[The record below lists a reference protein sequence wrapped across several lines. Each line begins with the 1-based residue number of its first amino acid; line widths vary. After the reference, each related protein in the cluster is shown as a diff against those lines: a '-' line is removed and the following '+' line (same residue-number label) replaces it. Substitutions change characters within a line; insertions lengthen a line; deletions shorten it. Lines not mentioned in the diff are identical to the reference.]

1 MPVFSKQHTEA
12 HFTASATVRDI
23 VIGMSDGLTVPF
35 ALAAGI
41 SGAIASS
48 HIVVTAGIA
57 EVAAGA
63 IAMALG
69 GYLAARTDAEHYR
82 SEERRE
88 SDEVE
93 NIPEAERAEVRAIF
107 ASYGL
112 DGSVL
117 DAATDAI
124 SSDRKRWI
132 DFMMQWELGLERP
145 DPTRAFK
152 SGATIGASYVIGGLI
167 PLLPYMLIAESA
179 RARATSAVLTM
190 IALAIFGGVK
200 GRLTGGSPWKSA
212 LQTVLIGGVASG
224 VAFLLAKAVQG
235 L

>member
-1 MPVFSKQHTEA
+1 MPVFSKHPEA

-82 SEERRE
+82 SEEVRE
-88 SDEVE
+88 NDEVE
-93 NIPEAERAEVRAIF
+93 RIPAAERAEVRDIF

-112 DGSVL
+112 AGSAL
-117 DAATDAI
+117 ESATEAI
-124 SSDRKRWI
+124 ASDRGRWV
-132 DFMMQWELGLERP
+132 DFMMRWELGLERP
-145 DPTRAFK
+145 DPSRALK

-167 PLLPYMLIAESA
+167 PLFPYMVIAASS
-179 RARATSAVLTM
+179 RALLTSAIVTM
-190 IALAIFGGVK
+190 LALAIFGAIK
-200 GRLTGGSPWKSA
+200 GALTGGSVWKSA
-212 LQTVLIGGVASG
+212 VQTVLIGGIASA
-224 VAFLLAKAVQG
+224 VAFWLAKMVQA